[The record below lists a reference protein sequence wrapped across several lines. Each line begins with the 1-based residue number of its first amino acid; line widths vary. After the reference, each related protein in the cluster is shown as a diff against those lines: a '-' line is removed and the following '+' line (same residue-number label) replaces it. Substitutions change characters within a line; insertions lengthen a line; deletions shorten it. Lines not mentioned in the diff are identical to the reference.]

1 MYITYIISA
10 GEHQV
15 PGRVAHVGQ
24 RGGAGLP
31 RPRVGGEVRRRGGYE
46 GVRGEVRRRR
56 GCEDGLCVMIPC
68 VCVCV
73 CVCQCQWLCVSVCV
87 SVVVCVSGC
96 VCQWRACPDRP
107 QRAMRMSHTM

>member
-31 RPRVGGEVRRRGGYE
+31 RPRVGGEVSRGIIYIY
-46 GVRGEVRRRR
+46 
-56 GCEDGLCVMIPC
+56 MY
-68 VCVCV
+68 VCMYVCMYV
-73 CVCQCQWLCVSVCV
+73 
-87 SVVVCVSGC
+87 
-96 VCQWRACPDRP
+96 
-107 QRAMRMSHTM
+107 

>member
-1 MYITYIISA
+1 M
-10 GEHQV
+10 
-15 PGRVAHVGQ
+15 
-24 RGGAGLP
+24 
-31 RPRVGGEVRRRGGYE
+31 RRRGGYE

-87 SVVVCVSGC
+87 SVVGLPRPPAKGDEGAGPYCVALYCTVCGAVSY
-96 VCQWRACPDRP
+96 
-107 QRAMRMSHTM
+107 SI